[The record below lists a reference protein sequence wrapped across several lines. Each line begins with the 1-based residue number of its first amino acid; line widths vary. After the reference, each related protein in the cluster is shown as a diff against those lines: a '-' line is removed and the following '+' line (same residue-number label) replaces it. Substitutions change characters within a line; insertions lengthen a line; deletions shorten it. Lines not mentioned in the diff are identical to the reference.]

1 MPRWTDQSR
10 AEQQERIQ
18 QQRPWTRSTGPRSE
32 YGRQVSSRNAVKK
45 KKPLSQQLHSAFT
58 STCENA
64 TEVSLQTN
72 ECAIGRPLEVG
83 DRVTYL
89 GGYEPTMHACG
100 HDPMMVAG
108 FCQLG
113 TGAIACQ
120 TVGGRIIWIYPR
132 DLERCHVGMKQHGAN
147 KRS

>member
-1 MPRWTDQSR
+1 MPRWDSLAKQRQS
-10 AEQQERIQ
+10 ERIRKQ
-18 QQRPWTRSTGPRSE
+18 KPWLSSSGPLTE
-32 YGRQVSSRNAVKK
+32 YGRWVSSQNARKHRRRQNV
-45 KKPLSQQLHSAFT
+45 T
-58 STCENA
+58 SVSPAQESD
-64 TEVSLQTN
+64 TE
-72 ECAIGRPLEVG
+72 RPLEIDDHVA
-83 DRVTYL
+83 YL
-89 GGYEPTMHACG
+89 GGYEPTMRACG
-100 HDPMMVAG
+100 NELMVVAG